1 MCGCPRLHFVHY
13 YRILQISKSNMYIVH
28 KYMSCVNIY
37 TLYYIYYIYI
47 YTTCD
52 YKMCQVPLWFLLRCG
67 SGRVF
72 LSGELGR
79 FSFPVRDRLK
89 RVAY

>member
-37 TLYYIYYIYI
+37 TLYYIYIYI
-47 YTTCD
+47 IYT
-52 YKMCQVPLWFLLRCG
+52 YILRVITRCARSHFG
-67 SGRVF
+67 FCFDVALDVFSSAVNLGDFPFRSGT
-72 LSGELGR
+72 G
-79 FSFPVRDRLK
+79 
-89 RVAY
+89 